1 MGFFGPNPLLPS
13 AAHGRGESRTASRP
27 GGCGDAAE
35 LPVQPRA
42 ESTLSWDRR
51 EGDHF
56 SLGLPGGEEGWP
68 SPNTHP
74 LLRKLKT
81 SAEDKHHPANP
92 LVSCCQQ
99 RLCPK
104 RWGLTPFCGSCLP
117 QELGLGTAAAAG
129 GKTPH
134 RSTPSQSPRASCA
147 SQGVRACL
155 LPAWSRARQGERG
168 RREPDKEKDSLTQH

>member
-1 MGFFGPNPLLPS
+1 MGFSGPSPLLLP
-13 AAHGRGESRTASRP
+13 AAQGRGESRAAPRP
-27 GGCGDAAE
+27 GGCADAAE

-51 EGDHF
+51 ERDPF
-56 SLGLPGGEEGWP
+56 SLRLPGGEEGWP

-81 SAEDKHHPANP
+81 SAEAKHPPPSLLA
-92 LVSCCQQ
+92 SCCQQ
-99 RLCPK
+99 RFCPK
-104 RWGLTPFCGSCLP
+104 RQGLTLFCGSCLR
-117 QELGLGTAAAAG
+117 QEQGLGTGAAAG

-134 RSTPSQSPRASCA
+134 RSTPSQSPRASCV

-155 LPAWSRARQGERG
+155 LPAWSTAGQGEKG
-168 RREPDKEKDSLTQH
+168 RTEPEQEKDSLTQH